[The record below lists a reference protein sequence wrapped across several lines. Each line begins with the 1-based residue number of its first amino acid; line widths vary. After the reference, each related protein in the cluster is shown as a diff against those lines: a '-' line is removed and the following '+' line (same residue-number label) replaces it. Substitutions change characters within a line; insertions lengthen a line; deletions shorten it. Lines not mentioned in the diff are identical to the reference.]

1 MKYTID
7 RFEGNFAVV
16 ELEDKKFVNIPR
28 EAVPPEAKE
37 GDIILTV
44 VDNKG
49 TAEQKQKIEELMK
62 TMFID

>member
-1 MKYTID
+1 MKYTVD
-7 RFEGNFAVV
+7 RFEGKFAVV

-28 EAVPPEAKE
+28 EAIPPEAKE

-49 TAEQKQKIEELMK
+49 TAEQKQKIEEMMK

>member
-16 ELEDKKFVNIPR
+16 ELEDKKFVNVPR
-28 EAVPPEAKE
+28 EAVPAEAKE

-49 TAEQKQKIEELMK
+49 TAEQKHKIEEMMK
-62 TMFID
+62 TMWID